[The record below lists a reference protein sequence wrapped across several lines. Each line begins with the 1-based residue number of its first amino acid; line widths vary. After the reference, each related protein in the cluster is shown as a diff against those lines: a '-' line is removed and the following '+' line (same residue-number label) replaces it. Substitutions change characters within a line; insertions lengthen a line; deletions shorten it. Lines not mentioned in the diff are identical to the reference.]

1 MNKPEIIINN
11 TPFDFSPTYG
21 AYIHKPTPTLTLVWD
36 GTEVV
41 PLEAY
46 KLRQT
51 DTVHANGDVS
61 RTREITQL
69 PAAEQLANAQ
79 AQTAIAREKVKRQLW
94 ESITALV
101 AFSLIVFGLSFA
113 YVAAIY
119 AGALAANANVAV
131 TGATTALSE
140 IMYWAMWG
148 LALIAFLVGLRYL
161 IAYLSAKSIETTTT
175 ANVEPPRTNG
185 GGVNILINQGEGYNS
200 AQQILQKP

>member
-1 MNKPEIIINN
+1 MNKPEITINN
-11 TPFDFSPTYG
+11 APFDFSPTLG
-21 AYIHKPTPTLTLVWD
+21 AYVHKPTPTLTLVWD

-94 ESITALV
+94 EAVTSFV
-101 AFSLIVFGLSFA
+101 AFVLIVFFVGFA
-113 YVAAIY
+113 YVAAMY
-119 AGALAANANVAV
+119 AGALAASAHLAVA
-131 TGATTALSE
+131 GATAALSE
-140 IMYWAMWG
+140 IMYFGMWG

-161 IAYLSAKSIETTTT
+161 IAYLSTRSIETPTT